1 MSPTLESTDDD
12 DSACWTWTVR
22 DPRSGERDQVFKA
35 PPRKDLPSMAKALRR
50 NQAHWSA
57 AGLEARIHALQAF
70 AAALTSQENRTALHA
85 ALSKDT
91 GRARIASTEIDS
103 VMHSIRAWCAIAP
116 GLTAADWSRGR
127 AMPNIRHR
135 SRFVPYALVTV
146 VAPWNFPLLLSMI
159 DTLPALLAGCAVWIK
174 PSEVT
179 PRFID
184 PLQRIIGAIP
194 ELAGILNILPG
205 DGRTAAAMI
214 ELSDCVCFTGSVTTG
229 RKVALQA
236 AARFIPAFLELG
248 GKDPLIVLDGAD
260 LDAASD
266 AALRGSVLATG
277 QACQSIERIYVART
291 IHDDFVERLSRKAR
305 AVRFNYP
312 AIGTGEIGP
321 IIFETQASILAAQ
334 IADARGQGARVLTGG
349 QIETHGGGLWLAP
362 TVITHVTHRMKIM
375 TDETF
380 GPVMP
385 IMAFDTIEEAVALA
399 NDSQFGLSAAV
410 FGPRVADC
418 EAIAERLEAGAVSIN
433 DAALTA
439 LFHEAGK
446 QSFRFSGLGP
456 SRMGVDGYTR
466 FMRRQ
471 ALLVNETA
479 PLPLSAF
486 REEG

>member
-1 MSPTLESTDDD
+1 
-12 DSACWTWTVR
+12 
-22 DPRSGERDQVFKA
+22 
-35 PPRKDLPSMAKALRR
+35 MADALRA
-50 NQAHWSA
+50 NQHRWSA
-57 AGLEARIHALQAF
+57 AGLAARMGTLEAF
-70 AAALTSQENRTALHA
+70 AAALGEEDQRAPLRA
-85 ALSKDT
+85 ALSRDT

-103 VMHSIRAWCAIAP
+103 VVRSIHAWCALAP
-116 GLTAADWSRGR
+116 QLTASEWSRGR
-127 AMPNIRHR
+127 ALPHLRHR
-135 SRFVPYALVTV
+135 ARFVPYALVTV
-146 VAPWNFPLLLSMI
+146 VSPWNFPLLLAMI

-179 PRFID
+179 PRFIE
-184 PLQRIIGAIP
+184 PLRRIVAAVP
-194 ELAGILNILPG
+194 DLAGVLNIVPG
-205 DGRTAAAMI
+205 DGHTAAAMI
-214 ELSDCVCFTGSVTTG
+214 ELGDCVCFTGSVVTG
-229 RKVALQA
+229 RKVAVQA

-260 LDAASD
+260 LEAATD

-277 QACQSIERIYVART
+277 QACQSIERIYVARS
-291 IHDDFVERLSRKAR
+291 IHDDFVARLSEKAR

-312 AIGTGEIGP
+312 QIAAGDIGP
-321 IIFETQASILAAQ
+321 LIFERQASILAAQ
-334 IADARGQGARVLTGG
+334 IADARAKGARVLTGG
-349 QIETHGGGLWLAP
+349 EIETHGGGLWLAP
-362 TVITHVTHRMKIM
+362 TVMTHVTHAM
-375 TDETF
+375 TVMTEETF

-385 IMAFDTIEEAVALA
+385 IMAFDSVDEAIELA
-399 NDSQFGLSAAV
+399 NDSEFGLSAAV
-410 FGPRVADC
+410 FGPRIEEC

-456 SRMGVDGYTR
+456 SRMGADGYLR

-471 ALLVNETA
+471 SLIVNEAA